1 MNGLFTFNPGVGGDG
16 HTHHRAAENSILNLE
31 FGSPT
36 MRFTQLCLF
45 LLLLASSVA
54 IQPVQALGQARQ
66 PDGKAQDK
74 DSIEPNQVNLSQQE
88 TVLRALQKPIDVDWN
103 EKALK
108 EAFVELSQ
116 KNNITL
122 RLDQRALDELG
133 LNSDS
138 FLQKKVSLKLTNAP
152 LHSVLDVLLRQYG
165 DYELTYS
172 IHGPVVWI
180 TSSEWAHLM
189 TRVYDV
195 ADLAVWWKNGKPV
208 TVDIDSLIEMITRM
222 VDPEG
227 WDELGGEGSIVAYL
241 GNGIVTISVSQ
252 RTQAHI
258 QIDRLLADLRTISR
272 EKGMTAPLPPSFIPS
287 GAGEEA
293 GQPDIRHPVG
303 PPVDVPAEIVAS
315 GNRFTCDVFR
325 QLATQEPRGNLIA
338 SPYSVYECLGM
349 TYAGAAGTTAKE
361 LATVGHFL
369 AHGNEL
375 HPAMA
380 SMRRRWQQLGRT
392 DGITLR
398 VANRL
403 WVDFDAKVTG
413 NYVRSIANHYDGGLA
428 RLDLTN
434 PDESAKR
441 INDWVADETAG
452 HIQNLVGPRDF
463 PWEEVPV
470 IALTNAVCFDGE
482 WDKPFLPSGSYDGTF
497 HTFEGDTPIRMM
509 MHEKTYRFAKH
520 EGTMVLEKPYAGGE
534 SSLAMWFLLPQEGRD
549 AFEELQRSLTPVE
562 IDAWSNRLSSQ
573 QVELHI
579 PKFKFESRPQLVP
592 VLNTLGL
599 RSLFVQ
605 TKADLTG
612 IMDDPSLYIYT
623 VIHAAQIEVDE
634 AGTRAS
640 AATLFGGG
648 LGGMAPKMPV
658 FKADR
663 PFVFLI
669 RDRATG
675 AILFIGRFVEPDHQF

>member
-1 MNGLFTFNPGVGGDG
+1 
-16 HTHHRAAENSILNLE
+16 
-31 FGSPT
+31 

-45 LLLLASSVA
+45 LLLLASSLA
-54 IQPVQALGQARQ
+54 IQPLQALGQARQ

-74 DSIEPNQVNLSQQE
+74 GSIEPNQVNRSQQE
-88 TVLRALQKPIDVDWN
+88 TVFRALQKPIDIDWN

-116 KNNITL
+116 KTNITL
-122 RLDQRALDELG
+122 RLDQRALDQLG
-133 LNSDS
+133 LNPDS

-165 DYELTYS
+165 DHELTYS

-180 TSSEWAHLM
+180 TSLDGAHLM
-189 TRVYDV
+189 TRIYDV
-195 ADLAVWWKNGKPV
+195 ADLAVWRKNGKPV
-208 TVDIDSLIEMITRM
+208 TVDIDSLIVMITRAI
-222 VDPEG
+222 DPDG
-227 WDELGGEGSIVAYL
+227 WDELGGEGSIVEYQ
-241 GNGIVTISVSQ
+241 GNGIFTISVSQ
-252 RTQAHI
+252 TPHTHI
-258 QIDRLLADLRTISR
+258 QIDRLLADLRMISR
-272 EKGMTAPLPPSFIPS
+272 EKGMTAPLPPSSIPN

-293 GQPDIRHPVG
+293 VQPRIAQPVE
-303 PPVDVPAEIVAS
+303 PPLDVPAEIVAS

-325 QLATQEPRGNLIA
+325 ELATQEPHGNLIA

-349 TYAGAAGTTAKE
+349 TYAGAAGRTAKE

-380 SMRRRWQQLGRT
+380 SMRRRWQQLKRT

-428 RLDLTN
+428 RLNLRN
-434 PDESAKR
+434 ANEAAKR

-452 HIQNLVGPRDF
+452 RIQNLVDLSDF
-463 PWEEVPV
+463 PVGSS
-470 IALTNAVCFDGE
+470 IALTNAVYFDGE
-482 WDKPFLPSGSYDGTF
+482 WDKPFLPSGTYDGTF
-497 HTFEGDTPIRMM
+497 HTFEGDKPIRMM
-509 MHEKTYRFAKH
+509 THEKTYRFANH

-579 PKFKFESRPQLVP
+579 PKFKFESRAELRP

-599 RSLFVQ
+599 HSLFVHK
-605 TKADLTG
+605 KADLTG
-612 IMDDPSLYIYT
+612 IINNPNLYIDA
-623 VIHAAQIEVDE
+623 VKHAAQIEVDE

-640 AATLFGGG
+640 AATFLGGG

-675 AILFIGRFVEPDHQF
+675 AILFIGRFVEPDRQF